1 MGATC
6 VTRSV
11 CSKQH
16 RDPISKLTTVGN
28 SKKRIASGSQRG
40 ACWQVLRN
48 WESNRHIWIVYA
60 SSAKKEVWMDVLNVS
75 HRFFLP
81 LGLLLKLIEH
91 VQQHVHS
98 ASIVCASNQ
107 YFVALRTAKK
117 SRDRN
122 GRPCFRTFIVLCC
135 LHLSLCWSILSWPE
149 SWLSAWICGISD
161 RIHGVTLESA
171 CFEAEEEWNR
181 KIWIC

>member
-1 MGATC
+1 MMGATC

-16 RDPISKLTTVGN
+16 RDPISELTTVGN

-60 SSAKKEVWMDVLNVS
+60 SSAKKEVWLDVLNVC

-81 LGLLLKLIEH
+81 VGLLLKPVEH
-91 VQQHVHS
+91 VQQHVHPP
-98 ASIVCASNQ
+98 SIVCASNQ
-107 YFVALRTAKK
+107 YFVALRTA
-117 SRDRN
+117 RN
-122 GRPCFRTFIVLCC
+122 VETGRAGHGMNFVRFAPIGHAFAGFCAPVLAF
-135 LHLSLCWSILSWPE
+135 SLCWSIVSWPE
-149 SWLSAWICGISD
+149 SWLSASLRNFG
-161 RIHGVTLESA
+161 
-171 CFEAEEEWNR
+171 
-181 KIWIC
+181 